1 MVKSLSILH
10 ETEITHVFDRE
21 SKEGKHIKQFR
32 NTLDAMKGAEEEGKA
47 IKYQLGYTNF
57 TFELWIILHKA
68 DCTFDA
74 IFFLHKPNNFSLIS
88 VYRNFLVCVFTE
100 QEGGVANFK

>member
-32 NTLDAMKGAEEEGKA
+32 NTLDAMKGAEEEDKA

-57 TFELWIILHKA
+57 TFEFWMILHKA

-74 IFFLHKPNNFSLIS
+74 IFFLHKPNNLPFIS
-88 VYRNFLVCVFTE
+88 VYRNFLVCVFAE
-100 QEGGVANFK
+100 